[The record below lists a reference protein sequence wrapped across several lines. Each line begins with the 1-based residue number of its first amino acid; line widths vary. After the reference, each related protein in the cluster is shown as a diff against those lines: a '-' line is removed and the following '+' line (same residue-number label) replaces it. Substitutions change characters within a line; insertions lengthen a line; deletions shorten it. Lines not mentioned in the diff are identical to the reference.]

1 MELTG
6 KKLEEV
12 LNAELVGKDV
22 GYSHW
27 KFTNALLSVIR
38 VFAKRAGLDENLFSY
53 KDQGQSSAYL
63 TYRGVGQSLAY
74 LTYRGVVFGDA
85 SFQKQRGERRYGSYD
100 WTFKKVFVN
109 LANED
114 GYSSY
119 NGLTF
124 QEMLNKIDEELS
136 AKKSREEA
144 KLEQAK
150 QIFQKIKAELG
161 NVSDYEVVNYIK
173 YMNDNRYSLYK

>member
-6 KKLEEV
+6 KKLEEI
-12 LNAELVGKDV
+12 LNTELVGKDV

-27 KFTNALLSVIR
+27 KFTNALLRVIR
-38 VFAKRAGLDENLFSY
+38 IFAKNAGLDENAFSY
-53 KDQGQSSAYL
+53 KDQGPNS
-63 TYRGVGQSLAY
+63 TY

-85 SFQKQRGERRYGSYD
+85 SFQKQKGKYCHGGYE
-100 WTFKKVFVN
+100 WTFKKIFIN
-109 LANED
+109 LVNED
-114 GYSSY
+114 GCSSY

-124 QEMLNKIDEELS
+124 QEMLDRIDEELS

-144 KLEQAK
+144 KLDQAK
-150 QIFQKIKAELG
+150 QIFQKIKTELG
-161 NVSDYEVVNYIK
+161 NVSDYEVANYIK

>member
-6 KKLEEV
+6 RKLEEI
-12 LNAELVGKDV
+12 LNTELVGKDV

-27 KFTNALLSVIR
+27 NFTNTLLKIIR
-38 VFAKRAGLDENLFSY
+38 ILVKEAGLDENAFSY
-53 KDQGQSSAYL
+53 KEQGPSS
-63 TYRGVGQSLAY
+63 VY

-85 SFQKQRGERRYGSYD
+85 SFQKQRGKYHFGSYD
-100 WTFKKVFVN
+100 WNFKKVFIN
-109 LANED
+109 LVNED

-124 QEMLNKIDEELS
+124 QEMLNRIDAELLE
-136 AKKSREEA
+136 KKSREEA
-144 KLEQAK
+144 KLDQAK

-161 NVSDYEVVNYIK
+161 TTSDYETVEFIK
-173 YMNDNRYSLYK
+173 YMNDRRYSLY

>member
-6 KKLEEV
+6 RKLEEI
-12 LNAELVGKDV
+12 LNTELVGKDV

-38 VFAKRAGLDENLFSY
+38 IFAKKAGLDENAFSY
-53 KDQGQSSAYL
+53 KDQGPSS
-63 TYRGVGQSLAY
+63 TY

-85 SFQKQRGERRYGSYD
+85 SFQKQRGKYHFGSYD
-100 WTFKKVFVN
+100 WNFKKIFVN
-109 LANED
+109 LVNED
-114 GYSSY
+114 RYSRY

-124 QEMLNKIDEELS
+124 EEMLDKIDEELS

-150 QIFQKIKAELG
+150 QIFQKIDRK
-161 NVSDYEVVNYIK
+161 SVV
-173 YMNDNRYSLYK
+173 

>member
-6 KKLEEV
+6 KKLEEI
-12 LNAELVGKDV
+12 LNTELVGKDV
-22 GYSHW
+22 GYSYW
-27 KFTNALLSVIR
+27 NFTNTLLKIIR
-38 VFAKRAGLDENLFSY
+38 IFAKNAGLDENAFSY
-53 KDQGQSSAYL
+53 KDQGPSS
-63 TYRGVGQSLAY
+63 TY

-100 WTFKKVFVN
+100 WNFKKIFVN
-109 LANED
+109 FLNED

-124 QEMLNKIDEELS
+124 QEMLDRIDEELS

-150 QIFQKIKAELG
+150 QIFQKIKSELG
-161 NVSDYEVVNYIK
+161 TTSDYEVIEFIK
-173 YMNDNRYSLYK
+173 YMNENKYSLYE

>member
-12 LNAELVGKDV
+12 LNTELVGKDV

-27 KFTNALLSVIR
+27 NFTGALLKVLRIL
-38 VFAKRAGLDENLFSY
+38 AKDAGLNESDFSY
-53 KDQGQSSAYL
+53 KAQGANSVYL
-63 TYRGVGQSLAY
+63 TYKNIS
-74 LTYRGVVFGDA
+74 FGDA
-85 SFQKQRGERRYGSYD
+85 AFQKQKGKYKYGSYE

-109 LANED
+109 LVNED
-114 GYSSY
+114 GCSSY

-124 QEMLNKIDEELS
+124 QEMLDRIDEELS

-150 QIFQKIKAELG
+150 RIFQKIKTELG
-161 NVSDYEVVNYIK
+161 NVSDYDVVNYIK

>member
-38 VFAKRAGLDENLFSY
+38 DFAKKAGLDEIAFNY
-53 KDQGQSSAYL
+53 KDQGPSS
-63 TYRGVGQSLAY
+63 TY

-85 SFQKQRGERRYGSYD
+85 SFQKQRGKCHYGSYD
-100 WTFKKVFVN
+100 WNFKKIFVN
-109 LANED
+109 LVNED

-124 QEMLNKIDEELS
+124 QEMLDRIDEELS
-136 AKKSREEA
+136 TKKSREEA

-161 NVSDYEVVNYIK
+161 TTSDYETVEFIK
-173 YMNDNRYSLYK
+173 YMNDHRYSLYK

>member
-6 KKLEEV
+6 RKLEEV
-12 LNAELVGKDV
+12 LNTELVGKDV

-27 KFTNALLSVIR
+27 KFTSALLSVIR
-38 VFAKRAGLDENLFSY
+38 IFAKKAGLDENAFNY
-53 KDQGQSSAYL
+53 KDQGPSS
-63 TYRGVGQSLAY
+63 TY

-85 SFQKQRGERRYGSYD
+85 SFQKQRGKYHFGSYD
-100 WTFKKVFVN
+100 WNFKKVFVN
-109 LANED
+109 LVNED

-124 QEMLNKIDEELS
+124 QEMLTRIDEELS
-136 AKKSREEA
+136 TKKSREEA

-161 NVSDYEVVNYIK
+161 TTSDYEVIDYIK
-173 YMNDNRYSLYK
+173 YLNDHRYSLH

>member
-1 MELTG
+1 MELSG

-12 LNAELVGKDV
+12 LNTELVGKDV
-22 GYSHW
+22 GYQHW
-27 KFTNALLSVIR
+27 KFTDALLSVIR
-38 VFAKRAGLDENLFSY
+38 IFAKKAGLDESAFSY
-53 KDQGQSSAYL
+53 KDQGQSS
-63 TYRGVGQSLAY
+63 AY

-85 SFQKQRGERRYGSYD
+85 SFQKQRGERRYGGYD
-100 WTFKKVFVN
+100 WNFKKVFVN

-124 QEMLNKIDEELS
+124 QEMLDKIDEELL

-150 QIFQKIKAELG
+150 QIFQKIKTELG
-161 NVSDYEVVNYIK
+161 TTSDYETVEFIK
-173 YMNDNRYSLYK
+173 YMNDHRYSLYK

>member
-6 KKLEEV
+6 KKLEEI
-12 LNAELVGKDV
+12 LNTELVGKDV

-27 KFTNALLSVIR
+27 NFTNTLLKIIR
-38 VFAKRAGLDENLFSY
+38 ILVKEAGLDENAFSY
-53 KDQGQSSAYL
+53 KEQGPSS
-63 TYRGVGQSLAY
+63 VY

-85 SFQKQRGERRYGSYD
+85 SFQKQRGKYHFGSYD
-100 WTFKKVFVN
+100 WNFKKVFIN

-114 GYSSY
+114 RYSRY

-124 QEMLNKIDEELS
+124 EEMLNRIDEELS
-136 AKKSREEA
+136 TKKSREEA

-173 YMNDNRYSLYK
+173 YMNDHRYSLYE

>member
-12 LNAELVGKDV
+12 LNTELVGKDV
-22 GYSHW
+22 GYQHW
-27 KFTNALLSVIR
+27 KFTDALLSVIR
-38 VFAKRAGLDENLFSY
+38 IFAKKAGLDESAFSY
-53 KDQGQSSAYL
+53 KDQGQSS
-63 TYRGVGQSLAY
+63 AY

-85 SFQKQRGERRYGSYD
+85 SFQKQRGERRYGGYY
-100 WTFKKVFVN
+100 WNFKKVFVN

-124 QEMLNKIDEELS
+124 QEMLDRIDEELS
-136 AKKSREEA
+136 TKKSREEA

-150 QIFQKIKAELG
+150 QIFQKIKTELG
-161 NVSDYEVVNYIK
+161 TTSDYETVDFIK
-173 YMNDNRYSLYK
+173 YMNDHRYLLYK

>member
-6 KKLEEV
+6 KKLEEI
-12 LNAELVGKDV
+12 LNTELVGKDV

-27 KFTNALLSVIR
+27 KFTSALLNIIR
-38 VFAKRAGLDENLFSY
+38 IFAKKAGLDEIAFNY
-53 KDQGQSSAYL
+53 KDQGPSS
-63 TYRGVGQSLAY
+63 TY

-85 SFQKQRGERRYGSYD
+85 SFQKQRGKCHYGSYD
-100 WTFKKVFVN
+100 WTFKKIFVN
-109 LANED
+109 LVNED
-114 GYSSY
+114 GCSSY

-124 QEMLNKIDEELS
+124 QEMLDRIDEELS
-136 AKKSREEA
+136 TKKSREEA

-150 QIFQKIKAELG
+150 QIFQKIKSELG
-161 NVSDYEVVNYIK
+161 NVSDYDVVNYIK

>member
-22 GYSHW
+22 GYSHC
-27 KFTNALLSVIR
+27 KFTSALMSVIR
-38 VFAKRAGLDENLFSY
+38 VFAKRAGLDENSFSC

-63 TYRGVGQSLAY
+63 TYRGV
-74 LTYRGVVFGDA
+74 VFGDV
-85 SFQKQRGERRYGSYD
+85 SFQKQRGERHYGSYD
-100 WTFKKVFVN
+100 WNFKKIFVN
-109 LANED
+109 FLNED

-124 QEMLNKIDEELS
+124 QEMLNRIDEELS
-136 AKKSREEA
+136 AKKSREEM

-150 QIFQKIKAELG
+150 QIFQKIKVELG
-161 NVSDYEVVNYIK
+161 TTSDYDVVNFIK
-173 YMNDNRYSLYK
+173 YMNDHKYSLC

>member
-6 KKLEEV
+6 KKLEET

-38 VFAKRAGLDENLFSY
+38 IFAKKAGLDENAFSY
-53 KDQGQSSAYL
+53 KDSGPSS
-63 TYRGVGQSLAY
+63 TY

-85 SFQKQRGERRYGSYD
+85 SFQKQRGKCHYGSYD
-100 WTFKKVFVN
+100 WNFKKIFVN

-114 GYSSY
+114 GCSSY
-119 NGLTF
+119 SGLTF
-124 QEMLNKIDEELS
+124 EEMLARIDEELLT
-136 AKKSREEA
+136 KKSREEA

-161 NVSDYEVVNYIK
+161 NVSDYDVVNYIK
-173 YMNDNRYSLYK
+173 YMNDHRYSLYE

>member
-6 KKLEEV
+6 KKLEEI
-12 LNAELVGKDV
+12 LNTELVGKDV
-22 GYSHW
+22 GYSYW
-27 KFTNALLSVIR
+27 NFTNTLLKIIR
-38 VFAKRAGLDENLFSY
+38 ILVKEAGLDENAFSY
-53 KDQGQSSAYL
+53 KEQGPSS
-63 TYRGVGQSLAY
+63 AY

-100 WTFKKVFVN
+100 WNFKKVFVN
-109 LANED
+109 LVNED

-124 QEMLNKIDEELS
+124 QEMLDKIDEELS

-150 QIFQKIKAELG
+150 QIFQKIKSELG
-161 NVSDYEVVNYIK
+161 TTSDYEVIEFIK
-173 YMNDNRYSLYK
+173 YMNENKYSLYE

>member
-6 KKLEEV
+6 RKLEEI
-12 LNAELVGKDV
+12 LNTELVGKDV

-27 KFTNALLSVIR
+27 KFTNALLRVIR
-38 VFAKRAGLDENLFSY
+38 IFAKNAGLDEIAFNY
-53 KDQGQSSAYL
+53 KDQGPNSAYL
-63 TYRGVGQSLAY
+63 IYRGV
-74 LTYRGVVFGDA
+74 TFGDV
-85 SFQKQRGERRYGSYD
+85 SFKKQKGKYCHGGYE
-100 WTFKKVFVN
+100 WTFKKIFVN
-109 LANED
+109 LVNED

-124 QEMLNKIDEELS
+124 QEMLDRIDEELS

-150 QIFQKIKAELG
+150 QIFQKIKTELG
-161 NVSDYEVVNYIK
+161 NVSDYDVVNYIK
-173 YMNDNRYSLYK
+173 YMNDNRYSLYE

>member
-6 KKLEEV
+6 RKLEEI
-12 LNAELVGKDV
+12 LNTELVGKDV
-22 GYSHW
+22 GYSYW
-27 KFTNALLSVIR
+27 NFTNALFKIIR
-38 VFAKRAGLDENLFSY
+38 ILVKEAGLDENAFSSTVH
-53 KDQGQSSAYL
+53 GTQSAH
-63 TYRGVGQSLAY
+63 

-85 SFQKQRGERRYGSYD
+85 SFQKQKGKYCHGGYE

-109 LANED
+109 LVNED
-114 GYSSY
+114 GCSSY

-124 QEMLNKIDEELS
+124 QEMLDRIDEELS
-136 AKKSREEA
+136 AKKSREEV

-150 QIFQKIKAELG
+150 QIFQKIKSELG

-173 YMNDNRYSLYK
+173 YMNDNRYSLYE

>member
-1 MELTG
+1 MELTD

-12 LNAELVGKDV
+12 LNTELIGKDV

-38 VFAKRAGLDENLFSY
+38 VLAKKAGLDENAFSY
-53 KDQGQSSAYL
+53 KDQGPSS
-63 TYRGVGQSLAY
+63 TY

-85 SFQKQRGERRYGSYD
+85 SFQKQRGKYHYGSYD
-100 WTFKKVFVN
+100 WTFKKVFGN
-109 LANED
+109 LVNED
-114 GYSSY
+114 GCSSY

-124 QEMLNKIDEELS
+124 QEMLDRIDEELS
-136 AKKSREEA
+136 TKKSREEA

-161 NVSDYEVVNYIK
+161 NVSDYDVVNYIK